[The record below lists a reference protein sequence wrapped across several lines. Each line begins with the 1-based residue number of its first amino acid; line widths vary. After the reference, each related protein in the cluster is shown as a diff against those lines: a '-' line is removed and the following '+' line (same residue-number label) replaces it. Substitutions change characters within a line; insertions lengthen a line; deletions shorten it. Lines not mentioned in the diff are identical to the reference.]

1 MYLRENDTISGKMAK
16 AYIIINNQVEE
27 LFYAK
32 SLEATIE
39 KNKVDVPVLG
49 RTNTPQRSAGWS
61 GSGTLTIYYVTS
73 LFRRLRIRK
82 ASTHVVKEKGGRRNI
97 EIQPEIYLAKIA
109 AASVVF
115 PDLKNAELQQSYGA
129 LGAEDLLKKCCFPAS
144 MRRWFKKCRRSTAL
158 IGTSTTSWMR

>member
-73 LFRRLRIRK
+73 LFRRLMINYIK
-82 ASTHVVKEKGGRRNI
+82 TGRDFWFDLMVINDDPGSNAGKQTVLLRGCN
-97 EIQPEIYLAKIA
+97 LD
-109 AASVVF
+109 SVVITRF
-115 PDLKNAELQQSYGA
+115 DATSDDMLEEEIPFTFNDVELLDQFNAIAGA
-129 LGAEDLLKKCCFPAS
+129 
-144 MRRWFKKCRRSTAL
+144 
-158 IGTSTTSWMR
+158 